1 MSTPRTMGR
10 LLSAAVLASCFSL
23 ATATWAGSAQDVA
36 RNPDQGTTTSKADL
50 RKRFESLSEEQKQ
63 ALRQRLERLK
73 KLPAQER
80 QELRAQAGQLE
91 DMSRRVYRNLADR
104 DRERLDSLPADKRE
118 DLLREMALAEARDM
132 GHRILRK
139 LPQEERERL
148 EAAEP
153 QERQRL
159 LLELRH
165 QMDRRIG
172 QTIERMAPELGFSE
186 EQVKRL
192 NNLPSDERRAK
203 FLQVVKR
210 RCVQFVDRKGL
221 PEGMQAKRWERIQQL
236 PPDEFYLALLNLR
249 REFPGLARAMNPKP
263 GSDSEWSV
271 PRLSPELQRVRR
283 AMEVHLDPTERLEL
297 AEKGRVERER
307 ELKVRRRKRAMAAL
321 HKGGYVTGEDLK
333 RLEILPDEAFFALVR
348 RFLDSGGKQGPIDAR
363 PPKERT
369 RGPGATTGRPGDR
382 R

>member
-23 ATATWAGSAQDVA
+23 ATAAWAGSDQDAV
-36 RNPDQGTTTSKADL
+36 RNPDQGTTSSKADL

-80 QELRAQAGQLE
+80 QELRAQADQLE

-104 DRERLDSLPADKRE
+104 DRERLDSLSADKRQ

-132 GHRILRK
+132 GRRILRK

-165 QMDRRIG
+165 QMDSRIG
-172 QTIERMAPELGFSE
+172 QTIERMAPELGFSA
-186 EQVKRL
+186 EQVKKL
-192 NNLPSDERRAK
+192 NNLPSDERRGK
-203 FLQVVKR
+203 FLHMVKR
-210 RCVQFVDRKGL
+210 RCTQYVDGKGL
-221 PEGMQAKRWERIQQL
+221 PEGLEAERWEEVKQL

-249 REFPGLARAMNPKP
+249 RKFPGLARAMNSKP
-263 GSDSEWSV
+263 GPDSEGSAR
-271 PRLSPELQRVRR
+271 RLSPEMQRVRR
-283 AMEVHLDPTERLEL
+283 AMEAHLDPTERLEL

-307 ELKVRRRKRAMAAL
+307 ELKSRGKKRAMAAL
-321 HKGGYVTGEDLK
+321 AKGGYVMGEDLK
-333 RLEILPDEAFFALVR
+333 RLEALPDEVFFTLVR
-348 RFLDSGGKQGPIDAR
+348 RFLDSGGKQAPLPTR
-363 PPKERT
+363 SPKERSKRSDT
-369 RGPGATTGRPGDR
+369 ATGRSGDKR
-382 R
+382 

>member
-1 MSTPRTMGR
+1 MSKPCTMGR
-10 LLSAAVLASCFSL
+10 LLSAAVLASFFSL
-23 ATATWAGSAQDVA
+23 APAAWAGSPQDAA
-36 RNPDQGTTTSKADL
+36 RNRDQGTTASKADL

-80 QELRAQAGQLE
+80 QNLRTQAGQLE
-91 DMSRRVYRNLADR
+91 DMSRRVYGSLADR
-104 DRERLDSLPADKRE
+104 DRERLDGLPADKRQE
-118 DLLREMALAEARDM
+118 LLREMALAEVRDM

-172 QTIERMAPELGFSE
+172 QTIERMAPELGFSA
-186 EQVKRL
+186 EQVKKL
-192 NNLPSDERRAK
+192 NELPSNERRAK
-203 FLQVVKR
+203 FLHVVKR
-210 RCVQFVDRKGL
+210 RCTQYVDRKGL
-221 PEGMQAKRWERIQQL
+221 PEGVQAKRWERIQQL

-263 GSDSEWSV
+263 GSGSERIAS
-271 PRLSPELQRVRR
+271 RLSPELQHVRR

-297 AEKGRVERER
+297 AGKGRVERER
-307 ELKVRRRKRAMAAL
+307 ELKVRQRKRAMAAL
-321 HKGGYVTGEDLK
+321 DKGGYVKGEDLK
-333 RLEILPDEAFFALVR
+333 RLEALSDEAFFTLVR
-348 RFLDSGGKQGPIDAR
+348 RFLDSGGKQAPITAR
-363 PPKERT
+363 PPKERI
-369 RGPGATTGRPGDR
+369 RGPGATGRRPGDR

>member
-1 MSTPRTMGR
+1 MSTPRTVGR
-10 LLSAAVLASCFSL
+10 LLSAAVLASCFSI
-23 ATATWAGSAQDVA
+23 ATVAWAGSAQDAA
-36 RNPDQGTTTSKADL
+36 RNPDQGTTSNKADL

-73 KLPAQER
+73 KLPEQER
-80 QELRAQAGQLE
+80 QDLRAQASQLE

-104 DRERLDSLPADKRE
+104 NRERLDSLPADKRQ

-132 GHRILRK
+132 GQRILRK

-172 QTIERMAPELGFSE
+172 QTIERMAPELGFSA
-186 EQVKRL
+186 EQVKGL
-192 NNLPSDERRAK
+192 NDLPSDERRGK

-210 RCVQFVDRKGL
+210 RCTQYVDRKGL
-221 PEGMQAKRWERIQQL
+221 PKGMQAERWGKVQQL

-249 REFPGLARAMNPKP
+249 REFPGLARAMKPKP
-263 GSDSEWSV
+263 GSDSEGST
-271 PRLSPELQRVRR
+271 PRTSPELQRLRR
-283 AMEVHLDPTERLEL
+283 AMEAHLDPTERLEL

-307 ELKVRRRKRAMAAL
+307 ELKSRGRKRAMAAL
-321 HKGGYVTGEDLK
+321 DKGGYVTGEDLK
-333 RLEILPDEAFFALVR
+333 RLEILPDEAFFTFVR
-348 RFLDSGGKQGPIDAR
+348 RILDSGGKQAPVPTR
-363 PPKERT
+363 SPKQRSSRAGT
-369 RGPGATTGRPGDR
+369 PTKRPGDR

>member
-1 MSTPRTMGR
+1 MSTPRTVGR
-10 LLSAAVLASCFSL
+10 LLSAAAFASCFSF
-23 ATATWAGSAQDVA
+23 ATATWAGSAQDAV
-36 RNPDQGTTTSKADL
+36 RNPDRGAASSKADQ

-80 QELRAQAGQLE
+80 QDLRAQAGQLE
-91 DMSRRVYRNLADR
+91 DMSRRVYRNLADG
-104 DRERLDSLPADKRE
+104 DRERLDSLSADKRQ

-132 GHRILRK
+132 GRRILRK

-165 QMDRRIG
+165 QMDGRIG
-172 QTIERMAPELGFSE
+172 QSIERMAPELGFSA
-186 EQVKRL
+186 EQVKKL
-192 NNLPSDERRAK
+192 NALPSDERRGK

-210 RCVQFVDRKGL
+210 RCIQYVDRRGL
-221 PEGMQAKRWERIQQL
+221 PEGIRPEHWDRVQQL

-249 REFPGLARAMNPKP
+249 REFPGLARAMKPKP
-263 GSDSEWSV
+263 GSDKSA
-271 PRLSPELQRVRR
+271 PKPSPEMQRVRR
-283 AMEVHLDPTERLEL
+283 AMEAHLNPTERLEL

-307 ELKVRRRKRAMAAL
+307 ELKGRRRKRVLAAL
-321 HKGGYVTGEDLK
+321 DKGGYVAGEDLK
-333 RLEILPDEAFFALVR
+333 RLEALPDEAFFALVR
-348 RFLDSGGKQGPIDAR
+348 RFLDSGGKQAPVPTR
-363 PPKERT
+363 LPKERSRRSDT
-369 RGPGATTGRPGDR
+369 SNGRSGDKR
-382 R
+382 